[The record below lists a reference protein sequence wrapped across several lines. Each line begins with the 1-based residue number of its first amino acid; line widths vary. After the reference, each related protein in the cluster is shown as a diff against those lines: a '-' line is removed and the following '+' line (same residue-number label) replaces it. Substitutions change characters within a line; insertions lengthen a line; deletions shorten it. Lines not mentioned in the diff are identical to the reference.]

1 MTQTGRMTDLAV
13 VDNPAL
19 SRVEARL
26 GDAVAGFAAYVDRP
40 GQRVFTHTEVDPAYE
55 GQGIGGRLA
64 RASLDQAR
72 ADGLRVVPR
81 CPFIRAWIDKH
92 PDYADLVD
100 ADQT

>member
-1 MTQTGRMTDLAV
+1 MTQTGRMTDLVV
-13 VDNPAL
+13 VDNPEL

-64 RASLDQAR
+64 RAALDQAR

-81 CPFIRAWIDKH
+81 CPFIHAWIDKH

-100 ADQT
+100 PD

>member
-1 MTQTGRMTDLAV
+1 MTDFVV
-13 VDNPAL
+13 VDNPEL

-26 GDAVAGFAAYVDRP
+26 DAAVAGFAAYLDRP

-64 RASLDQAR
+64 RAALDQAR

-100 ADQT
+100 PG